1 MALPTQARR
10 NLTTLHQSYI
20 QTTVLCCSACVPEG
34 MVMARPSQKID
45 DSDELQE
52 GRNS

>member
-10 NLTTLHQSYI
+10 NLTTHQIYI
-20 QTTVLCCSACVPEG
+20 QTTVLCCSARVPEG

-45 DSDELQE
+45 DSYELQE